1 MSVRPHPTKSTKEP
15 GKWWVIDIGRG
26 KERERIT
33 FNGSYE
39 EAWRYERSIR
49 QQPDHIVEGSVPKI
63 KDMVAVFLEWY
74 RTENSINTV
83 NDMRCCLDN
92 HIIPWFGNFQ
102 PKQLTV
108 ALFNKFK
115 ADLLGLNLA
124 PVTINK
130 NLSYLSSLLKW
141 ATEHGYCQP
150 LAFTIPRFSKKKT
163 TAEPVQPLTR
173 RQLDALY
180 ECLDPEYRL
189 LFLLMADHGLR
200 KEEALNLR
208 VEDIDEA
215 RKTIR
220 VYGKGSKY
228 RIVPFLSLRFE
239 GELNKILSERLEGYL
254 VVNPETGK
262 PYYSIRKVLARAA
275 KKAGLSR
282 QVYHH
287 LLRHTFGSLAA
298 EAGMNPYAL
307 QRIMGHSN
315 IETTNKIYT
324 HVGLDFVG
332 EEARKIREQGV
343 DQ

>member
-1 MSVRPHPTKSTKEP
+1 
-15 GKWWVIDIGRG
+15 
-26 KERERIT
+26 
-33 FNGSYE
+33 
-39 EAWRYERSIR
+39 
-49 QQPDHIVEGSVPKI
+49 
-63 KDMVAVFLEWY
+63 
-74 RTENSINTV
+74 
-83 NDMRCCLDN
+83 MRFCLDN

-102 PKQLTV
+102 PKQLTI

-115 ADLLGLNLA
+115 SDLLERDLA

-141 ATEHGYCQP
+141 AAEHGYCQP

-180 ECLDPEYRL
+180 DSLDPEYRL

-228 RIVPFLSLRFE
+228 RIVPFLSHRLE
-239 GELNKILSERLEGYL
+239 EELNKVLSERLEGFL
-254 VVNPETGK
+254 VSLTALMEPPMIGLMEPLKVTHFPCWTG
-262 PYYSIRKVLARAA
+262 
-275 KKAGLSR
+275 
-282 QVYHH
+282 
-287 LLRHTFGSLAA
+287 
-298 EAGMNPYAL
+298 
-307 QRIMGHSN
+307 
-315 IETTNKIYT
+315 
-324 HVGLDFVG
+324 
-332 EEARKIREQGV
+332 
-343 DQ
+343 